1 MKFSLELIKYAEA
14 VVQKCSIKKVFLKF
28 LQNSQE
34 NTCARVSLWQSCG
47 PAALWK
53 RDSGAGVFLWI
64 FRNFQEHLFYRTPP
78 VVASEY
84 EQMVQKMKSEMK
96 KTNSFS
102 LYCKLCTSSWSSST
116 VLFLN
121 FDYFC
126 SVVRF
131 TSMCGY
137 SFVVL
142 AVELSFTGS
151 NLVNCFPKL
160 MLSFHSCYRIWE

>member
-28 LQNSQE
+28 LQNSEE
-34 NTCARVSLWQSCG
+34 NTRVRVSFRQICG
-47 PAALWK
+47 PVALWK
-53 RDSGAGVFLWI
+53 RDSGADVFLWI

-78 VVASEY
+78 VAASEY
-84 EQMVQKMKSEMK
+84 EKMVQKMKGEMK

-102 LYCKLCTSSWSSST
+102 LYCRLYTSSWSSST

-126 SVVRF
+126 SVV
-131 TSMCGY
+131 SKGLPVC
-137 SFVVL
+137 V
-142 AVELSFTGS
+142 AILSLF
-151 NLVNCFPKL
+151 
-160 MLSFHSCYRIWE
+160 